1 MWLQSPDGKS
11 GHHDRLR
18 WSQPSSDV
26 MQVWRCSRLLD
37 TERFVTQAVQKKTNS
52 VRDHSLYTAK
62 CKWNKIWTK
71 SCIFNDIERGSVDP
85 TLCFKNVAKP
95 GLFFVYFRLF
105 KSNIVTN
112 FTTNHCEKM
121 SCQSS
126 IWQRDSNPRHSEH
139 EPPPITT
146 RPGLPPAHS
155 LFIGY
160 QTPGGSYESCLC
172 IQWTF

>member
-1 MWLQSPDGKS
+1 MGCWVVGRQAQEKAKKDFIGK
-11 GHHDRLR
+11 
-18 WSQPSSDV
+18 V
-26 MQVWRCSRLLD
+26 FTSRGQGL
-37 TERFVTQAVQKKTNS
+37 TS
-52 VRDHSLYTAK
+52 VRLWQDFPPSLGHWSTRRWRAWVLVITA
-62 CKWNKIWTK
+62 NVEDEDEEADVLRLNRPETF
-71 SCIFNDIERGSVDP
+71 SIENIIQR
-85 TLCFKNVAKP
+85 AIIP